1 MNFNNPSVV
10 WFVVG
15 FVLMLLEFVMPG
27 LILFFFA
34 VGAWIV
40 ALLTLFFNLSINSQL
55 ISFIISSVLSIV
67 FLRKWMSKLLWTRKA
82 SNEIEDELIGKNA
95 IAESSFGPDENG
107 KVEFRGISWGAQSDD
122 QIIKGETVIIVG
134 NDSITLIV
142 KSKKAT
148 Q

>member
-34 VGAWIV
+34 LGAWIV
-40 ALLTLFFNLSINSQL
+40 SLLTLFFDLSINSQL
-55 ISFIISSVLSIV
+55 ISFIVSSVLSIV
-67 FLRKWMSKLLWTRKA
+67 LLRKWMSKLLWTRKGG
-82 SNEIEDELIGKNA
+82 SEIEDEFIGKSA

-107 KVEFRGISWGAQSDD
+107 KVEFRGISWGAQSTD
-122 QIIKGETVIIVG
+122 QIEKGENVIIVG

-142 KSKKAT
+142 KSKKAS